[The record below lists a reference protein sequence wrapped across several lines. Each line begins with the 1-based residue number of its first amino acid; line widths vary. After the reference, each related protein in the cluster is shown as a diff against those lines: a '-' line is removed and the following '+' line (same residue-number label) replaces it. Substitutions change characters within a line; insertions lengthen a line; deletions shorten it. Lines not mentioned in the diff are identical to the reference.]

1 MSWKPITKEELEREL
16 EAQCDDLS
24 PEEMRY
30 FSSIRVPLESVK
42 IDRNGSI
49 ENVYIVARQQQ
60 IVIFYEDVEEGF
72 EITKLNSQGV
82 IDEYGAN
89 QFTIRHVINQLRAR
103 NS

>member
-16 EAQCDDLS
+16 ETQCNDLS
-24 PEEMRY
+24 PEEMGF
-30 FSSIRVPLESVK
+30 FSSIKVPLESVE
-42 IDRNGSI
+42 IDRNGRL
-49 ENVYIVARQQQ
+49 ENVYVVARQEQS
-60 IVIFYEDVEEGF
+60 VVFYEDVEEGF
-72 EITKLNSQGV
+72 EISKLNSQGV